1 MRKPEIQ
8 KRLLSLLDIIFL
20 LLCFFIVLP
29 QGITSNEVLEIQTLR
44 HKNQELSKQ
53 LGYYQWQY
61 GPLKPLT
68 GRDYRARIFTLSKN
82 QLYVEGDLVA
92 KDAWETR
99 IRKIVQD
106 NNINFVIIS
115 GDASDRETQI
125 GEVRRLEATLN
136 NMQVAY
142 IITVES
148 VK

>member
-29 QGITSNEVLEIQTLR
+29 HGITSNEVLQIQSLQ
-44 HKNQELSKQ
+44 HKNQELTKE

-82 QLYVEGDLVA
+82 QLYVEGELVS
-92 KDAWETR
+92 KDTWETR
-99 IRKIVQD
+99 LKKMMED

-115 GDASDRETQI
+115 GDTTDRETQI
-125 GEVRRLEATLN
+125 GEVRRIEAILHN
-136 NMQVAY
+136 RQVAY
-142 IITVES
+142 IITAES